1 MCGQGGASASRAENS
16 VTVEVIIL
24 PSKKKCGE
32 TVKINLRNIITG
44 LNRFIGFWRDY
55 TGRLAMRTR
64 YIQLK
69 DMKLAYRRMGSG
81 KTLLLLHGNGESRDI
96 FTEYQEVFFADYDT
110 VAPDS
115 RCHGESVF
123 DPCPLTIESLSD
135 DIAEFCRAAGIEEAF
150 LIGYSDGA
158 NIALH
163 LAKRAPHIFKR
174 IALISPNVLVSGFKP
189 ATLLSMRLQRFF
201 WRAAGLAGLDVR
213 RRLMLLGLMLN
224 DIGLSGEDLAS
235 LDVPVLLLYAERDV
249 IKKSHIE
256 DIALSIPGCRAVMI
270 EGTDHYSI
278 LNDAATVNEL
288 RRFLTG

>member
-1 MCGQGGASASRAENS
+1 M
-16 VTVEVIIL
+16 
-24 PSKKKCGE
+24 
-32 TVKINLRNIITG
+32 
-44 LNRFIGFWRDY
+44 
-55 TGRLAMRTR
+55 
-64 YIQLK
+64 
-69 DMKLAYRRMGSG
+69 AYRRAGSG
-81 KTLLLLHGNGESRDI
+81 KALLLLHGNGESKDI
-96 FTEYQEVFFADYDT
+96 FAEYQEAYFADYDT
-110 VAPDS
+110 IAPDS

-123 DPCPLTIESLSD
+123 DPCPLTIEGLSD

-189 ATLLSMRLQRFF
+189 ATLLAMRFQRFF

-213 RRLMLLGLMLN
+213 RRLMLLELMLN

-235 LDVPVLLLYAERDV
+235 TGVPVLLLHAERDV
-249 IKKSHIE
+249 IKKSHFE

-278 LNDAATVNEL
+278 LKDAGAVNEL
-288 RRFLTG
+288 RGFLPR